1 MKRNSILF
9 VLFLSSILVILSIS
23 GCTSNTKSQTA
34 QVNAEITQQDNE
46 TSKDFSTEQET
57 TNNPK
62 DTEGLASVHEDTLA
76 AKPSVTSS
84 FSTSQS
90 RLRVETFPVIY
101 YHSIKT
107 IPNNELGMPPE
118 EFEKQISYLAEH
130 GYHSISSLQLYN
142 YYYNNGSLPSH
153 PIMITFDDGYMDN
166 YTTAFP
172 ILKKYGFTATV
183 FLIVKKVG
191 DPNCLTW
198 KEVKELDQE
207 GWDIQSHTLTHP
219 DLTKIS
225 SHLLEQELVES
236 KAILEKELSKP
247 IQFFAY
253 PSGKHNDAVVQGVKN
268 TGYLMAFSTLKGW
281 TDEKMNPF
289 LVHRVYCYASM
300 GLKEFSRRVTNPQF

>member
-1 MKRNSILF
+1 MKRTSILF
-9 VLFLSSILVILSIS
+9 VLFLSFILVVLSIS
-23 GCTSNTKSQTA
+23 GCTSNAKSQTA
-34 QVNAEITQQDNE
+34 QVNSEIIQQNNKTSTDFPAEQGPSDSQSIENL
-46 TSKDFSTEQET
+46 S
-57 TNNPK
+57 
-62 DTEGLASVHEDTLA
+62 SVHEDPLA
-76 AKPSVTSS
+76 AKSSATSS
-84 FSTSQS
+84 ASTAQA
-90 RLRVETFPVIY
+90 RQRVETFPVIY

-130 GYHSISSLQLYN
+130 GYHSISSQQLYN
-142 YYYNNGSLPSH
+142 YYYNKGSLPSR

-225 SHLLEQELVES
+225 SHLLEQELVDS
-236 KAILEKELSKP
+236 KAILEKELGKP

-268 TGYLMAFSTLKGW
+268 AGYLMAFSTLKGW

-300 GLKEFSRRVTNPQF
+300 GLTEFSRRVTNPQF